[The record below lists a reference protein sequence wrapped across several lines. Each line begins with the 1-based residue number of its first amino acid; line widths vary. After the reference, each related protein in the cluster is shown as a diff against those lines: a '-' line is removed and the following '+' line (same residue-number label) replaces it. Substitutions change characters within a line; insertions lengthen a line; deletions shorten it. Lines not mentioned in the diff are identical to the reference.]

1 VLWDRGENLWS
12 VLNNLNHKI
21 KVDADQRY
29 DKIIEL
35 MRESFPGF
43 DDIILEQTGPTT
55 IYGSFLDKRLRQP
68 IFASGVSDGHL
79 QMLLHLT
86 ALFSEGTNRD
96 SLILFDEPEI
106 SLHPWAIAV
115 FAKAI
120 KLAAETWN
128 KQIFIA
134 THSPVLMSQFDPEHI
149 LETSVDETGQTV
161 IRRLNE
167 IPGIQDLLKDYAV
180 GSLYMAELIAPQ
192 SKPY

>member
-1 VLWDRGENLWS
+1 
-12 VLNNLNHKI
+12 
-21 KVDADQRY
+21 
-29 DKIIEL
+29 
-35 MRESFPGF
+35 MR
-43 DDIILEQTGPTT
+43 Q
-55 IYGSFLDKRLRQP
+55 
-68 IFASGVSDGHL
+68 
-79 QMLLHLT
+79 
-86 ALFSEGTNRD
+86 NRD
-96 SLILFDEPEI
+96 SLILFDEPET

-115 FAKAI
+115 FAKAV

-167 IPGIQDLLKDYAV
+167 IPEIQDLLKDYAV